1 MRSLLNYVLVIAVCT
16 FVGCSSDSPDEET
29 AAPLQTI
36 LKIGVAADGTITLDG
51 NVTSLEKLRDV
62 LEAAVGTEP
71 AVWLYRAESEGDPPE
86 ESSLVLRAIME
97 KLFPISHSSEPDFST
112 IMMRDGTVI
121 PRD

>member
-1 MRSLLNYVLVIAVCT
+1 MRTLLNFVLVIAVCT
-16 FVGCSSDSPDEET
+16 FVGCSSDSSDEET
-29 AAPLQTI
+29 TAPPQTI

-51 NVTSLEKLRDV
+51 NVISLEKLRET
-62 LEAAVGTEP
+62 LEAAVGTDP

-97 KLFPISHSSEPDFST
+97 KLFPISHSTEPDFST